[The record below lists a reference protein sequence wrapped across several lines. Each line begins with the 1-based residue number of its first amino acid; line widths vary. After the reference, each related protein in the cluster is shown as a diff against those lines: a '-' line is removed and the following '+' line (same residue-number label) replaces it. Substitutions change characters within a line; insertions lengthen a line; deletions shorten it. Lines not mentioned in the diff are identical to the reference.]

1 MNTFID
7 PLSREKR
14 LQIAKEQGDGYR
26 FMALKANATLGFPLL
41 DIDQKTLKYLE
52 TCETLITTGGGLQR
66 AKSPGAE
73 LLCVTSFEEE

>member
-7 PLSREKR
+7 PLCRDKR

-52 TCETLITTGGGLQR
+52 TCEQLIMTGGGLQR
-66 AKSPGAE
+66 TKSPGGYILSA
-73 LLCVTSFEEE
+73 FK